1 MVAMILK
8 TDYSHLKASSKE
20 KVLAQLSGRLSA
32 LLFLT
37 FYIKKDTVIDSVV
50 PFPSNTSCSL
60 DFPT

>member
-20 KVLAQLSGRLSA
+20 MVLAQLSGRLPA

-60 DFPT
+60 DLPT